1 MQFEWD
7 SLKNEANQLKHNISF
22 EEATTIFEGDYLTK
36 VDNRKEYGEI
46 RKQTL
51 GVIKQV
57 IVVMVVH
64 TDRSETIRIISARP
78 ADQKERKA
86 YNEHLQNPKKAA

>member
-7 SLKNEANQLKHNISF
+7 SLKNEANQFKHNISF
-22 EEATTIFEGDYLTK
+22 EEATTVFESDHLTK
-36 VDNRKEYGEI
+36 VDNRKEYSEI
-46 RKQTL
+46 RLRTL

-64 TDRSETIRIISARP
+64 TDRSGKIRIISVRRAK
-78 ADQKERKA
+78 AKERKA
-86 YNEHLQNPKKAA
+86 YYERLQNLKKAA